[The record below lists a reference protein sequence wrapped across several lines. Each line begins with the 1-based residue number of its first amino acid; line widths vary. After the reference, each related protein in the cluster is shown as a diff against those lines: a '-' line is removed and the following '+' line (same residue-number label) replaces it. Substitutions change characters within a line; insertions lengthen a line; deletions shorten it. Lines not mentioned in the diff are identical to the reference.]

1 MQFLETPDLGHSIDI
16 KMKSRV
22 GQKYVKSPP
31 PPTIGTQGILIN
43 NLAHCYLPFPPIY
56 VYLAQ
61 PNRQRMQA
69 FDDPEAAYRNFMAR
83 QPAGRC
89 GTPEEVAA
97 AAAYLASDEVQLSFT
112 WIKI

>member
-1 MQFLETPDLGHSIDI
+1 
-16 KMKSRV
+16 
-22 GQKYVKSPP
+22 
-31 PPTIGTQGILIN
+31 
-43 NLAHCYLPFPPIY
+43 
-56 VYLAQ
+56 
-61 PNRQRMQA
+61 MQA

-83 QPAGRC
+83 QPAGRF